1 MSWRRPLR
9 WSAVSL
15 VKRTFRQAP
24 SPGAIPLGGL
34 VVGGPANCSHTATC
48 MVHSS
53 CSSRIFTVKTPDFL
67 PRNRTEKKKKTHLK
81 ASYTLTAS
89 LLLSETMYQWQQR
102 DIHGLLG
109 ALRYRFKRVEFN
121 LDSRSAFLIELAKL
135 HGFQFLH
142 FLIYETDNVTCS
154 SQYPR
159 ELEDKQRGTNALL
172 VMDTYAVPM
181 KKHKEL
187 GVLVQLQNICLAW
200 VWFTS

>member
-1 MSWRRPLR
+1 MISWGRPLR

-67 PRNRTEKKKKTHLK
+67 PRNRTGKKKKHLK

-89 LLLSETMYQWQQR
+89 LLLSETMYQ
-102 DIHGLLG
+102 
-109 ALRYRFKRVEFN
+109 
-121 LDSRSAFLIELAKL
+121 
-135 HGFQFLH
+135 
-142 FLIYETDNVTCS
+142 
-154 SQYPR
+154 
-159 ELEDKQRGTNALL
+159 
-172 VMDTYAVPM
+172 
-181 KKHKEL
+181 
-187 GVLVQLQNICLAW
+187 
-200 VWFTS
+200 